1 MEKEVVDFFHQSVKV
16 AVWLVSHPREQRDL
30 MSTFENG
37 EPAESF
43 AHRHG
48 SFSFD
53 QVLGESSSDPL
64 PLGEE
69 DQAVH
74 TAA

>member
-1 MEKEVVDFFHQSVKV
+1 VGHARAYIADLL
-16 AVWLVSHPREQRDL
+16 ALRDS
-30 MSTFENG
+30 MTTFVNG

-53 QVLGESSSDPL
+53 QVLGEASAQSL
-64 PLGEE
+64 PPRE
-69 DQAVH
+69 DEQVVQA
-74 TAA
+74 AA